1 MCHTDVH
8 FVKEG
13 LAPYPLTPGHELA
26 GVVTKVG
33 RNVTK
38 LRVGDAVAVGCM
50 VDSCFGCRSCRA
62 FEEQYCL
69 NGAVWTYGGETK
81 YGRAGPDGER
91 TRGGYSDAF
100 VANQRF
106 CFKLP
111 PESLPKTRGDE
122 DASKTTDTK
131 SSLAKYAPLLC
142 AGVTTF
148 DPLVRYGCLDG
159 RKRVGVAGFGGLGMM
174 ATKLARA
181 MRCDVVALSSSPDKE
196 PAARRMG
203 ASEFWVTTDAEAM
216 KEKAEAVKA
225 QKLTKASKRDAAVYG
240 WQHPD
245 PPPAGS
251 ASDSDEASGDDRVSL
266 DVILDTVSAPHDV
279 AALVD
284 LLAPDGTLVLLGLDA
299 RPFALAAN
307 ALVFSRKV
315 VRGSLIAGTKSTE
328 ACLEFCVKHGV
339 FPDVRVIDA
348 AKAADALKALDKKND
363 AAVRY
368 VIDCETIPKRAKR
381 SAAA

>member
-1 MCHTDVH
+1 
-8 FVKEG
+8 
-13 LAPYPLTPGHELA
+13 
-26 GVVTKVG
+26 
-33 RNVTK
+33 
-38 LRVGDAVAVGCM
+38 
-50 VDSCFGCRSCRA
+50 
-62 FEEQYCL
+62 
-69 NGAVWTYGGETK
+69 
-81 YGRAGPDGER
+81 
-91 TRGGYSDAF
+91 
-100 VANQRF
+100 
-106 CFKLP
+106 
-111 PESLPKTRGDE
+111 
-122 DASKTTDTK
+122 
-131 SSLAKYAPLLC
+131 
-142 AGVTTF
+142 
-148 DPLVRYGCLDG
+148 
-159 RKRVGVAGFGGLGMM
+159 
-174 ATKLARA
+174 
-181 MRCDVVALSSSPDKE
+181 
-196 PAARRMG
+196 
-203 ASEFWVTTDAEAM
+203 
-216 KEKAEAVKA
+216 VKA
-225 QKLTKASKRDAAVYG
+225 QKHTHPKRDAAVYG

-251 ASDSDEASGDDRVSL
+251 ASDPDEASGDDRVSL

-328 ACLEFCVKHGV
+328 ACLEFCVEHGV

>member
-1 MCHTDVH
+1 MTARI
-8 FVKEG
+8 FI
-13 LAPYPLTPGHELA
+13 
-26 GVVTKVG
+26 
-33 RNVTK
+33 
-38 LRVGDAVAVGCM
+38 
-50 VDSCFGCRSCRA
+50 
-62 FEEQYCL
+62 
-69 NGAVWTYGGETK
+69 
-81 YGRAGPDGER
+81 DGEAGTTGLQIR
-91 TRGGYSDAF
+91 ERLIDRRDIALISLSDAE
-100 VANQRF
+100 R
-106 CFKLP
+106 
-111 PESLPKTRGDE
+111 
-122 DASKTTDTK
+122 
-131 SSLAKYAPLLC
+131 
-142 AGVTTF
+142 
-148 DPLVRYGCLDG
+148 
-159 RKRVGVAGFGGLGMM
+159 
-174 ATKLARA
+174 
-181 MRCDVVALSSSPDKE
+181 KE

-251 ASDSDEASGDDRVSL
+251 ASDSDEATISDDRVSL

-284 LLAPDGTLVLLGLDA
+284 LLAPDGTLVLIGLDA

>member
-13 LAPYPLTPGHELA
+13 LASYPLTPGHELA

-81 YGRAGPDGER
+81 YGRAGPDGAR

-111 PESLPKTRGDE
+111 PESTGGDE
-122 DASKTTDTK
+122 DASKTIDTK
-131 SSLAKYAPLLC
+131 DALAKYAPLMC

-148 DPLVRYGCLDG
+148 DPLARYGCLDG
-159 RKRVGVAGFGGLGMM
+159 HKRVGVAGFGGLGMM

-181 MRCDVVALSSSPDKE
+181 MRCDVVVLSSSPDKE

-216 KEKAEAVKA
+216 KEKVEAAKA
-225 QKLTKASKRDAAVYG
+225 RKLAHPKRDAAVYG
-240 WQHPD
+240 WQQPD

-251 ASDSDEASGDDRVSL
+251 ASDPDEASGDDRVCL

-368 VIDCETIPKRAKR
+368 VIDCKTIPKRAKR

>member
-62 FEEQYCL
+62 YEEQYCL

-81 YGRAGPDGER
+81 YGRAGPDGKR

-111 PESLPKTRGDE
+111 PESAKTRDEE

-181 MRCDVVALSSSPDKE
+181 MRCDVVALSSSPNKE

-225 QKLTKASKRDAAVYG
+225 QKHTHPKRDAAVYG

-251 ASDSDEASGDDRVSL
+251 ASDPDEASGDDRVSL

-284 LLAPDGTLVLLGLDA
+284 LLAPDGTLVLLGL
-299 RPFALAAN
+299 AAN

-328 ACLEFCVKHGV
+328 ACLEFCVEHGV

>member
-69 NGAVWTYGGETK
+69 NGNVLTYGGETK
-81 YGRAGPDGER
+81 YGRAGPDGAR
-91 TRGGYSDAF
+91 THGGYSDAF

-111 PESLPKTRGDE
+111 PESAGGDE

-131 SSLAKYAPLLC
+131 DSLAKYAPLLC

-174 ATKLARA
+174 AAKLARA
-181 MRCDVVALSSSPDKE
+181 MRCDVVVLSSSPDKE

-225 QKLTKASKRDAAVYG
+225 QKHTHPKRDAAVYG

-251 ASDSDEASGDDRVSL
+251 ASDPDEASGDDRVSL

-368 VIDCETIPKRAKR
+368 VIDCETIPKLAKR